1 VVISLSPPRFEVW
14 MSLNDDAPI
23 LKGAGVMLRQLRL
36 SDAVTLFTLL
46 TDEQVAKF
54 ISPPP
59 TSPEGYE
66 RFIEWTIGARPK
78 NRHLCFGVVPEGL
91 TEPVGIFQLRRM
103 PGGSNVAEWGFVI
116 GYSFWGTGIFVEA
129 ARLLLEFAFDV
140 MGVYRLEA
148 RASVP
153 NGRGQGALAKV
164 GAFHEVRMRESFTR
178 NGQRYDQVMWSIL
191 ADEWRQSESDR
202 HEPREHDLSD
212 DQDGKAH
219 ARSRSPE

>member
-1 VVISLSPPRFEVW
+1 

-36 SDAVTLFTLL
+36 SDAATLFTLL
-46 TDEQVAKF
+46 TDEQVVKF

-66 RFIEWTIGARPK
+66 RFIEWMIEARPK
-78 NRHLCFGVVPEGL
+78 GRYVCFGVVPEGL
-91 TEPVGIFQLRRM
+91 SEPVGIFQLRRM
-103 PGGSNVAEWGFVI
+103 PGGSNVAEWGFVL
-116 GYSFWGTGIFVEA
+116 GHSFWGSGIFPEA

-140 MGVYRLEA
+140 MGVNRLEA

-164 GAFHEVRMRESFTR
+164 GAFHEVQMRESFTR
-178 NGQRYDQVMWSIL
+178 NGERFDQVMWSIL
-191 ADEWRQSESDR
+191 ADEWRQSQRER
-202 HEPREHDLSD
+202 RQGPEPDAPGDH
-212 DQDGKAH
+212 QDGKGP
-219 ARSRSPE
+219 ARR

>member
-1 VVISLSPPRFEVW
+1 
-14 MSLNDDAPI
+14 MSLNDDAPT
-23 LKGAGVMLRQLRL
+23 LKGAGVMLRELRL
-36 SDAVTLFTLL
+36 SDAATLFTLL
-46 TDEQVAKF
+46 TDEQVARF

-78 NRHLCFGVVPEGL
+78 GRYVCFGVVPDGL
-91 TEPVGIFQLRRM
+91 IEPVGIFQLRRM

-116 GYSFWGTGIFVEA
+116 GYSFWGTGLFPEA

-140 MGVYRLEA
+140 LGVYRLEA

-164 GAFHEVRMRESFTR
+164 GAFHEVRMRESFVR
-178 NGQRYDQVMWSIL
+178 NGQRFDQVMWSIL
-191 ADEWRQSESDR
+191 ADEWRASRPDR
-202 HEPREHDLSD
+202 QERQPDRSAA
-212 DQDGKAH
+212 QDRKGQQRPGA
-219 ARSRSPE
+219 